1 MKTKTD
7 SVQDALEIL
16 IVEDSPTQ
24 AEQLRYILEQRRY
37 KVLVAD
43 SGKKA
48 LALLADHKASLVIT
62 DIVMPEMNGYELCK
76 QIKLDDGNRD
86 IPVILLTSL
95 SNSEDVLE
103 GLACGAD
110 NFITKP
116 YSEDF
121 LLLHVEQI
129 LANRK
134 LRKNERVRVG
144 VEIMFGGKRRFVT
157 ADQQQMLGLLIS
169 TYEAAVLKNRE
180 LVQTQ
185 NELKLLNEQLE
196 EKVEKRTAALT
207 EEVALRKQAETRI
220 KKQNRVYAVLSNV
233 NQTIVRAHDTGQL
246 FKDICRIAVE
256 DGEFQSAWIG
266 IVNSN
271 TKRLDIVE
279 SMGMSED
286 YQPGNHIDMKDTTW
300 HQTPAAIAL
309 QSGKHCV
316 LNEVVNDALASNRR
330 KDNLPFGC
338 KSVASFPI
346 KVFGGLS
353 GVISLSSTQVAFFDE
368 EEIKLLDEMAMDIS
382 FAIEFIQQ
390 EAERKRA
397 EKSLKES
404 EEKFRT
410 LADQSPNM
418 IFIYK
423 NGRIVYAN
431 ARCEEIMGYTKE
443 EAYSPGF
450 DPLTLFAPE
459 YREKVAGNIL
469 ERLAGRESLPYD
481 CAIVTKE
488 GKRVEAILSPKL
500 ITYENGKAIL
510 SSITDITE
518 RKRTEREISMLA
530 FALKS
535 INECVSI
542 TDTDNTILFVNQSFL
557 ETYGYRENELLGNN
571 MSIVSS
577 PKNSPEIIGDILSST
592 MRRGWHGEIWNR
604 RKDGTEF
611 PISLS
616 TTIIRSEGA
625 QPIGLIGIAT
635 DITERKRAE
644 EALKESEAKFQAFF
658 DNASDGM
665 FVVDLKARKFFM
677 CNATC
682 AKMLGYAQ
690 EQFSNLDIADIHP
703 GEDMPFIYEQIGKFS
718 RGEEGTRSDI
728 RFKRKDGSIFASDL
742 SPGLVT
748 IAENKYLLIIFKDI
762 TERKRSEEALRK
774 SEEQY
779 RTLFEESIDT
789 VFTSTPTGEFTDI
802 NPAGVKLFGYGSK
815 EEMLNLRAVGDL
827 FWKPGDRERYLA
839 AMATQGF
846 VKDHEL
852 ECKTKDGKKII
863 VLETA
868 IAVRGNSGKIVAHR
882 GILRDITVQKRLEK
896 EFLRAQRMESI
907 GTLAGGVAHDIN
919 NVLAPI
925 MMAVE
930 ILQTKFPD
938 EESTRILHTLAT
950 SAKRGSDIVK
960 QILAFG
966 RGVEGERIV
975 IQPKHVIREIQD
987 IATETFPKSIHIK
1000 PNIPNNLWTIL
1011 SDPTQ
1016 IHQVLLNIC
1025 VNARDAMPKG
1035 GTLTISSE
1043 NVMLDEFFAAS
1054 NREAKPGPY
1063 VVVTITDTGTG
1074 IPPGILERIFDPFF
1088 TTKEIGKGTGLGL
1101 STALGIVKSHGGF
1114 IDVHG
1119 APGQGTS
1126 FKVYLPAQMKEQEAV
1141 TEKELP
1147 ELPLGNGEL
1156 ILVVDD
1162 EASISEIAKL
1172 TLEAN
1177 GYQAVTANDGV
1188 EAVTICARDKGTIR
1202 LVLMDMNMPVMDGPA
1217 TIRALRMMKIN
1228 AKIVA
1233 TSGASGGDETMME
1246 SIPGVHA
1253 FLKKPYTAEKLLTTL
1268 HDVLNEG

>member
-7 SVQDALEIL
+7 LVQDALEIL

-24 AEQLRYILEQRRY
+24 AEQLRYILEQRHY
-37 KVLVAD
+37 KVLVANN
-43 SGKKA
+43 GKKA

-76 QIKLDDGNRD
+76 QIKSDDANRD

-121 LLLHVEQI
+121 LFLHVEQI

-207 EEVALRKQAETRI
+207 EEVAVRKKNEEQIENL
-220 KKQNRVYAVLSNV
+220 NRVHSVLSNV
-233 NQTIVRAHDTGQL
+233 NQTIVRVHDTGQL
-246 FKDICRIAVE
+246 FKDICRIAIE
-256 DGEFQSAWIG
+256 DGRFQSAWIG
-266 IVNSN
+266 KVNSG
-271 TKRLDIVE
+271 TRELAIVE
-279 SMGMSED
+279 FAGTSNEYRVGA
-286 YQPGNHIDMKDTTW
+286 NIDLNDTNQT
-300 HQTPAAIAL
+300 QTPAAISTRTGENL
-309 QSGKHCV
+309 IWNDV
-316 LNEVVNDALASNRR
+316 LNDATKVVRR
-330 KDNLPFGC
+330 KDGVEFG
-338 KSVASFPI
+338 SGSIAAFPI
-346 KVFGGLS
+346 RVFGELY
-353 GVISLSSTQVAFFDE
+353 GVINLSSNEIAFFDE
-368 EEIKLLDEMAMDIS
+368 DEVSLLDEMAMDVS
-382 FAIEFIQQ
+382 FALEFIEK
-390 EAERKRA
+390 EAERERA
-397 EKSLKES
+397 EEELKKSED
-404 EEKFRT
+404 KFRT
-410 LADQSPNM
+410 
-418 IFIYK
+418 I
-423 NGRIVYAN
+423 
-431 ARCEEIMGYTKE
+431 
-443 EAYSPGF
+443 
-450 DPLTLFAPE
+450 
-459 YREKVAGNIL
+459 
-469 ERLAGRESLPYD
+469 
-481 CAIVTKE
+481 
-488 GKRVEAILSPKL
+488 
-500 ITYENGKAIL
+500 
-510 SSITDITE
+510 
-518 RKRTEREISMLA
+518 
-530 FALKS
+530 
-535 INECVSI
+535 
-542 TDTDNTILFVNQSFL
+542 
-557 ETYGYRENELLGNN
+557 
-571 MSIVSS
+571 
-577 PKNSPEIIGDILSST
+577 
-592 MRRGWHGEIWNR
+592 
-604 RKDGTEF
+604 
-611 PISLS
+611 
-616 TTIIRSEGA
+616 
-625 QPIGLIGIAT
+625 
-635 DITERKRAE
+635 
-644 EALKESEAKFQAFF
+644 F

-665 FVVDLKARKFFM
+665 FVVDLKARRFFM

-718 RGEEGTRSDI
+718 RGEEGIRSDI

-742 SPGLVT
+742 SPALVT
-748 IAENKYLLIIFKDI
+748 IAENNYLLIIFRDI
-762 TERKRSEEALRK
+762 TERKRAEEALRK

-802 NPAGVKLFGYGSK
+802 NPAGVKLFGYSSK
-815 EEMLNLRAVGDL
+815 EEMLNLRVADDL
-827 FWKPGDRERYLA
+827 FWKPSDRERYLA

-852 ECKTKDGKKII
+852 EGKTKDGKKLI

-868 IAVRGNSGKIVAHR
+868 SAVRDSQGNLVAFR
-882 GILRDITVQKRLEK
+882 GIMRDITAQKRLEK

-930 ILQTKFPD
+930 ILQKKFSD

-1141 TEKELP
+1141 IEKELP

-1246 SIPGVHA
+1246 SIPGVRA

-1268 HDVLNEG
+1268 HDVLNEE